1 MSNTKKTITKKAI
14 TRQANVKKTNTRKID
29 TTKANIKK
37 TSPKKANIRQV
48 STRKAN
54 TSKADKKQISES
66 VAEITEIAL
75 LLLAFGIVAE
85 ILFGGLFPIGNR
97 IMMNLVGSLSTL
109 GENGFA
115 GLIALGIVV
124 YIFRRGKVFA

>member
-14 TRQANVKKTNTRKID
+14 TRQTNIKKTSPRKID

-54 TSKADKKQISES
+54 TSKVDNKKIHES

-97 IMMNLVGSLSTL
+97 IMMNLVGSLGTL

-124 YIFRRGKVFA
+124 YIFRRGKIFA